1 MLEKEQMEISKGR
14 KGQIK
19 ASNVSRSQNQE
30 FQYLV
35 TQKARKPIFGK
46 PQVNLYDEDRLSW
59 RSVSVFIYV
68 QQHSI
73 LHKNSLNLGLKQ

>member
-1 MLEKEQMEISKGR
+1 MLGKEKIENFNAEKEQMEISKGR

-35 TQKARKPIFGK
+35 KRKARKPIFGK
-46 PQVNLYDEDRLSW
+46 PQIE
-59 RSVSVFIYV
+59 
-68 QQHSI
+68 
-73 LHKNSLNLGLKQ
+73 NSFV